1 MSLRPLLLVC
11 SAAQSSH
18 TVIHVILQ
26 PKLVV
31 IVWILTITHPL
42 LCVVRVLWVVQ
53 AAQMALIAL
62 TAYLGSI

>member
-42 LCVVRVLWVVQ
+42 LCAARVLWSVKVV
-53 AAQMALIAL
+53 LIILIVLPA
-62 TAYLGSI
+62 